1 MNYSSEEL
9 DKIIDLENV
18 SNNFIHKVNDC
29 YLTLNEIEILKKY
42 NINYSSCRDNKEL
55 LYLIE
60 QFLQVNESNELEWL
74 SNSLYERNY
83 YIYTNK

>member
-9 DKIIDLENV
+9 DKLIDLENV

-74 SNSLYERNY
+74 SNSLDERNY

>member
-9 DKIIDLENV
+9 DKLIDLENV

>member
-1 MNYSSEEL
+1 MNYSSEEI
-9 DKIIDLENV
+9 DKLIDLENV

-42 NINYSSCRDNKEL
+42 NINYNSCRDNREL

-60 QFLQVNESNELEWL
+60 QALQVNESNELEWL
-74 SNSLYERNY
+74 SNSLAERNY